1 MSAKPFGVS
10 YLLDMY
16 NCTPGAADDLELNY
30 RFLERLVDLI
40 GMTKQGPPLV
50 FHGPTENSVELYPDK
65 AGVSA
70 WIPLIESG
78 IQIHTIEPK
87 RFISLD
93 VYTCGRM
100 NTELIRQFAQDTF
113 GFDRCEEHLI
123 QRGIDYGDIDHA

>member
-1 MSAKPFGVS
+1 MKPFGIS

-16 NCTPGAADDLELNY
+16 ECRPGAADDLELNY

-40 GMTKQGPPLV
+40 GMTKQGPPHV
-50 FHGPTENSVELYPDK
+50 YHGPTHQGVELFPEK

-70 WIPLIESG
+70 WIALIESG

-93 VYTCGRM
+93 VYTCGQI
-100 NTELIRQFAQDTF
+100 NAEVVKKFAQETF
-113 GFDRCEEHLI
+113 GFQRCEERTLE
-123 QRGIDYGDIDHA
+123 RGVEYHA

>member
-1 MSAKPFGVS
+1 MENQMKPFGVS

-16 NCTPGAADDLELNY
+16 RCRQGAADDLELNY
-30 RFLERLVDLI
+30 RFLEQLVDII
-40 GMTKQGPPLV
+40 GMTKQCNPLV
-50 FHGPTENSVELYPDK
+50 FHGPTAKGVELYPDK

-93 VYTCGRM
+93 IYTCGAIDTAAAR
-100 NTELIRQFAQDTF
+100 EFARKTF
-113 GFDRCEEHLI
+113 GFERCEERFLE
-123 QRGIDYGDIDHA
+123 RGTEYNA

>member
-1 MSAKPFGVS
+1 MTPFGRS

-16 NCTPGAADDLELNY
+16 DCREGAADDLELNY

-40 GMTKQGPPLV
+40 GMTKQGPPHV
-50 FHGPTENSVELYPDK
+50 YHGPTAKGVELFPEK

-70 WIPLIESG
+70 WIALIESG

-93 VYTCGRM
+93 VYTCGQIDTDVVKR
-100 NTELIRQFAQDTF
+100 FALETF
-113 GFDRCEEHLI
+113 GYSRFEEHLI
-123 QRGIDYGDIDHA
+123 DRGVDYNT